1 LGLTGRATGPD
12 GKKIRMTVYFRRQL
26 TDYVE
31 YHRDPR
37 NCAAH
42 VLGIV
47 LLFLGAILP
56 LTMAPVSAFGVH
68 TTLGV
73 LLALPVLIYWVA
85 LDASIGLAIV
95 AAAVLLF
102 AIAAFLVDHASVAT
116 VWEITIALIVIGIG
130 SQIVG
135 HQVFE
140 RRKPSMADHP
150 AHFLFGP
157 PFVMAKL
164 FIALG
169 FRDDLAEI
177 IGPAAG
183 AAPDASSVSGEAR

>member
-1 LGLTGRATGPD
+1 
-12 GKKIRMTVYFRRQL
+12 MTAYFRRQL

-42 VLGIV
+42 VLGII

-56 LTMAPVSAFGVH
+56 LTLVPISAFGAH

-73 LLALPVLIYWVA
+73 LLALPVLIYWVT
-85 LDASIGLAIV
+85 LDAAIGLAI
-95 AAAVLLF
+95 AAVAVLLF
-102 AIAAFLVDHASVAT
+102 ATASLMVDHISVAG
-116 VWEITIALIVIGIG
+116 VWEITIALVVIGIG

-183 AAPDASSVSGEAR
+183 AAPDASSVSGEVR

>member
-1 LGLTGRATGPD
+1 
-12 GKKIRMTVYFRRQL
+12 MTAYFRRQL

-42 VLGIV
+42 VLGII

-56 LTMAPVSAFGVH
+56 LTMWPVSAFGLH

-73 LLALPVLIYWVA
+73 LLALPVLLYWVA
-85 LDASIGLAIV
+85 LDASIGLALV
-95 AAAVLLF
+95 AAAVVLF
-102 AIAAFLVDHASVAT
+102 ATARFIVDHVGLAG
-116 VWEITIALIVIGIG
+116 VWEITIALAVVGIG

-140 RRKPSMADHP
+140 RRKASMADHP
-150 AHFLFGP
+150 THLVLGP

-177 IGPAAG
+177 IGPATSAG
-183 AAPDASSVSGEAR
+183 PDASSVSGEVR

>member
-1 LGLTGRATGPD
+1 MNA
-12 GKKIRMTVYFRRQL
+12 YFRRQM

-31 YHRDPR
+31 YHRDPW

-42 VLGIV
+42 VLGII

-56 LTMAPVSAFGVH
+56 LTMVPVAALGVH
-68 TTLGV
+68 ITLGV
-73 LLALPVLIYWVA
+73 LLALPVLVYWVI
-85 LDASIGLAIV
+85 LDAAIGLALV

-102 AIAAFLVDHASVAT
+102 ATAAFIADHVSVAA
-116 VWEITIALIVIGIG
+116 VWEITLVLVIVGVA

-140 RRKPSMADHP
+140 RRKASMADHP
-150 AHFLFGP
+150 THFVLGP

-177 IGPAAG
+177 IGPAES
-183 AAPDASSVSGEAR
+183 AAPDASSVSGKLR

>member
-1 LGLTGRATGPD
+1 MAA
-12 GKKIRMTVYFRRQL
+12 YFRRQL

-42 VLGIV
+42 VLGII

-56 LTMAPVSAFGVH
+56 LTMWPVLAFGVH

-85 LDASIGLAIV
+85 LDTTIGLAIV
-95 AAAVLLF
+95 AAAVLLL
-102 AIAAFLVDHASVAT
+102 AMANLIVDHLSAAG
-116 VWEITIALIVIGIG
+116 VWGIAIALIVVGIV
-130 SQIVG
+130 SQIAG

-150 AHFLFGP
+150 AHFLLGP

-177 IGPAAG
+177 IGPARG
-183 AAPDASSVSGEAR
+183 AAPDASPVSGEVR

>member
-1 LGLTGRATGPD
+1 MNA
-12 GKKIRMTVYFRRQL
+12 YFRRQL

-42 VLGIV
+42 VLGII

-56 LTMAPVSAFGVH
+56 LTMWPISAFGVH

-73 LLALPVLIYWVA
+73 LLALPVLIYWVT
-85 LDASIGLAIV
+85 LDAVIGLALV

-102 AIAAFLVDHASVAT
+102 ATATLIVDHVSLAG
-116 VWEITIALIVIGIG
+116 VWEITLVLLVVGVG

-140 RRKPSMADHP
+140 RRKASMADHP
-150 AHFLFGP
+150 THLLLGP

-169 FRDDLAEI
+169 LNRWQVIECSAERL
-177 IGPAAG
+177 
-183 AAPDASSVSGEAR
+183 SARTPEL

>member
-1 LGLTGRATGPD
+1 
-12 GKKIRMTVYFRRQL
+12 MTSYFRRQL
-26 TDYVE
+26 TEYVE

-42 VLGIV
+42 VLGII

-56 LTMAPVSAFGVH
+56 LTMWPISAFGGH

-85 LDASIGLAIV
+85 LDAAIGLAIV
-95 AAAVLLF
+95 AAAVVLF
-102 AIAAFLVDHASVAT
+102 AAANWIVDHIGVAG
-116 VWEITIALIVIGIG
+116 VWEITIALAVVGIG
-130 SQIVG
+130 SQIIG

-177 IGPAAG
+177 IGSAAG
-183 AAPDASSVSGEAR
+183 TAPNASSVSGEVR